1 MKKVIKLVISIFIL
15 ILFFELIA
23 FIFKTHHE
31 ITYNIKEKNLYMIFL
46 GTYLYFSVILK
57 FNGSH

>member
-31 ITYNIKEKNLYMIFL
+31 ITYNIKEKNETYKELSFNWDNRLAIYME
-46 GTYLYFSVILK
+46 
-57 FNGSH
+57 

>member
-31 ITYNIKEKNLYMIFL
+31 ITYNIKEKNE
-46 GTYLYFSVILK
+46 TYKVNEIYKNKKYYIK
-57 FNGSH
+57 I